1 MPSKRRKLF
10 PGFWRAARQSAA
22 ARSADRLSYSFS
34 LSLEVI
40 LFFLVLSIYQA
51 AYAGAG
57 DQVSL
62 SLQQTVWT
70 LVIGR
75 VIGVLGE
82 QALAWRMSDDVSS
95 GRIQTFINRP
105 LSYPFMALARY
116 FGQAG
121 LSLAPFLFIL
131 PLLGFFWI
139 GWPPVT
145 LITWTSVAWF
155 VVLFVLGAI
164 MRILL
169 FMALGLSAFWTENA
183 GPAIG
188 VVRKI
193 FMLFGGTFF
202 PLQFLS
208 GPVRGIVE
216 YSPFGAA
223 AAATFFFEPSFSR
236 LAFDYL
242 LVQAAWIVFFGLS
255 VVIMWNWAQKR
266 VFINGG

>member
-1 MPSKRRKLF
+1 MPSKKHKLF

-22 ARSADRLSYSFS
+22 ARSADRLSYAVSI
-34 LSLEVI
+34 SLEVI
-40 LFFLVLSIYQA
+40 LFFLVLSIYQT
-51 AYAGAG
+51 AYASAG

-62 SLQQTVWT
+62 PMNQTIWT

-82 QALAWRMSDDVSS
+82 QALAWRMSDDVGS

-121 LSLAPFLFIL
+121 LSLVPFLFIL
-131 PLLGFFWI
+131 PLLGFFWV
-139 GWPPVT
+139 GWPPT
-145 LITWTSVAWF
+145 ALITWTSVAWLI
-155 VVLFVLGAI
+155 VLFILGSVV
-164 MRILL
+164 RILL

-208 GPVRGIVE
+208 GAVRGTVE

-223 AAATFFFEPSFSR
+223 AAATFFFEPSFTT
-236 LAFDYL
+236 LAFRYALVQGVWIFCFGL
-242 LVQAAWIVFFGLS
+242 LV
-255 VVIMWNWAQKR
+255 VVMWNRAQKR